1 MIVGQPRATPLAA
14 VSSPPMMVEMGNP
27 ANTPT
32 KKTANPNIIKT
43 TKEMVA
49 TIFGSSRRVEAL
61 EIEGAS
67 TLAIF
72 ILSFCYR
79 DSRSF

>member
-1 MIVGQPRATPLAA
+1 MVDQPRAKPLAA
-14 VSSPPMMVEMGNP
+14 VSSPPKMVVMVNP

-32 KKTANPNIIKT
+32 RETATPKIIKA

-67 TLAIF
+67 TLAIC